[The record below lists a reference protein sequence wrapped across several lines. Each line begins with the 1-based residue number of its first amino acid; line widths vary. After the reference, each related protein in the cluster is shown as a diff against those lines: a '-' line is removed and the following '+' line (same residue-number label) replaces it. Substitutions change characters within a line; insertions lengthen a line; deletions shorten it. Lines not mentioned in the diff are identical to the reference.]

1 MESDGD
7 KSDNGAKRARGFRA
21 SSSGKGECSMKIF
34 NKSVLGTMLVAA
46 LALASAPRAAAQMG
60 SIGGQILDINGK
72 PWVGLTVQ
80 ATSEQGAKQTA
91 KTDNDGK
98 YSIPNLRS
106 GIYMVTIT
114 AFPPPNDKQ
123 PAYDLAKVKVE
134 SSGEAKADASFKDIM
149 AKQGAAA
156 QEQVKKNE
164 EAKVKFE
171 GMKAHFTAGN
181 AILEQEKTAK
191 ADLQKA
197 PADQRDALKQKL
209 ADLSDQAAKEYKAA
223 QESAGEKDPNQHLL
237 WAKLGEAYD
246 TAGRNDEA
254 AQAYQQAIT
263 AKPDVPGY
271 YNNLGNVLARAGKID
286 EAKAAYTKSAELD
299 PANAATAWRN
309 FGISLYNA
317 NRLGDAV
324 EPLQKSAELDPKN
337 SQTWYLLGASLV
349 YKMTLKKV
357 GDKEVPEFAP
367 GTIEAY
373 QKAIELD
380 PNGTYG
386 QQAKAGL
393 EQLQQMAPGI
403 DLKVNVKKKK
413 S

>member
-1 MESDGD
+1 
-7 KSDNGAKRARGFRA
+7 
-21 SSSGKGECSMKIF
+21 MKIL
-34 NKSVLGTMLVAA
+34 NKSVMGTAILAAA
-46 LALASAPRAAAQMG
+46 LFSTLAPRAAAQTGTVSGLVM
-60 SIGGQILDINGK
+60 DINGK
-72 PWVGLTVQ
+72 PWVGLTIQVV
-80 ATSEQGAKQTA
+80 SEQGAKQTA

-98 YSIPNLRS
+98 YSIPGLRT
-106 GIYMVTIT
+106 GIYTVTVA
-114 AFPPPNDKQ
+114 AFPPQNDKQ
-123 PAYDLAKVKVE
+123 PPYDIAKVRVE
-134 SSGEAKADASFKDIM
+134 SGGEAKADANFKDIM

-156 QEQVKKNE
+156 QEQVKKQE

-181 AILEQEKTAK
+181 AILEQEKAAK
-191 ADLQKA
+191 AELQKA
-197 PADQRDALKQKL
+197 PAAERDAAKQKVSDL
-209 ADLSDQAAKEYKAA
+209 ADQAAKEYKAA
-223 QESAGEKDPNQHLL
+223 QESAGEKDTNVHLL

-246 TAGRNDEA
+246 TAGRNEEA
-254 AQAYQQAIT
+254 AQAYQQAIA
-263 AKPDVPGY
+263 AKPDAPAGY
-271 YNNLGNVLARAGKID
+271 YNNLGNVLARMGKID

-299 PANAATAWRN
+299 PTNAATAWRN

-324 EPLQKSAELDPKN
+324 EPLKKSAELDPKN
-337 SQTWYLLGASLV
+337 AQTWYLLGASLV

>member
-1 MESDGD
+1 MGPAYRRQAKGPGIPGQLPQKGD
-7 KSDNGAKRARGFRA
+7 W
-21 SSSGKGECSMKIF
+21 SMKIF
-34 NKSVLGTMLVAA
+34 NKPVLLTAILVAV
-46 LALASAPRAAAQMG
+46 LALASAPRAAAQTG
-60 SIGGQILDINGK
+60 SISGQILDINAK
-72 PWVGLTVQ
+72 PWVGLTIQ
-80 ATSEQGAKQTA
+80 ATSDQGAKQTA

-98 YSIPNLRS
+98 YSISGLRP
-106 GIYMVTIT
+106 GVYMVNIA

-123 PAYDLAKVKVE
+123 QPYDLAKVRVE
-134 SSGEAKADASFKDIM
+134 SGGDAKADANFKDIL
-149 AKQGAAA
+149 AKQPAAA
-156 QEQVKKNE
+156 EQAKKNE

-181 AILEQEKTAK
+181 ALLDQEKAAK
-191 ADLQKA
+191 TELQNAK
-197 PADQRDALKQKL
+197 ADQRDAAKQKL
-209 ADLSDQAAKEYKAA
+209 MDLSDQAAKEYKAA
-223 QESAGEKDPNQHLL
+223 QESASEKDPNVHLL

-254 AQAYQQAIT
+254 AQAYQQAIA

-299 PANAATAWRN
+299 PPNAATAWRN

-337 SQTWYLLGASLV
+337 PQTWYLLGASLV
-349 YKMTLKKV
+349 YRMTIKKV
-357 GDKEVPEFAP
+357 GDKQVPEFAP

-386 QQAKAGL
+386 AQAKAGL

-403 DLKVNVKKKK
+403 DLKVNVRKKK

>member
-1 MESDGD
+1 
-7 KSDNGAKRARGFRA
+7 
-21 SSSGKGECSMKIF
+21 MKIL
-34 NKSVLGTMLVAA
+34 NKSVVEAA
-46 LALASAPRAAAQMG
+46 ILAAAIGSTFAPRAAAQTG
-60 SIGGQILDINGK
+60 TISGQVMDVNGK
-72 PWVGLTVQ
+72 PWAGLTVQ
-80 ATSEQGAKQTA
+80 ATSDQGAKQTA
-91 KTDNDGK
+91 KTDNDGR
-98 YSIPNLRS
+98 YSITGLRAP
-106 GIYMVTIT
+106 GVYTVTIT

-123 PAYDLAKVKVE
+123 PAYDLAKVRVD
-134 SSGEAKADASFKDIM
+134 SGGEAKGDANFKDIM

-156 QEQVKKNE
+156 QEQVKKQE
-164 EAKVKFE
+164 EAKAKFE
-171 GMKAHFTAGN
+171 GMKAHFVAGN
-181 AILEQEKTAK
+181 ALLDQEKAAK

-197 PADQRDALKQKL
+197 PADQRDAAKQKL

-223 QESAGEKDPNQHLL
+223 QESASEKDTNIHLL

-246 TAGRNDEA
+246 TAGRNEEA
-254 AQAYQQAIT
+254 AQAYQQAIA

-271 YNNLGNVLARAGKID
+271 YNNLGNVLARMGKID
-286 EAKAAYTKSAELD
+286 DAKAAYTKSAELD
-299 PANAATAWRN
+299 PTNAATAWRN

-324 EPLQKSAELDPKN
+324 EPLKKSAELDPK
-337 SQTWYLLGASLV
+337 SAQTWYLLGASLV

-373 QKAIELD
+373 QKAVELD

>member
-1 MESDGD
+1 
-7 KSDNGAKRARGFRA
+7 
-21 SSSGKGECSMKIF
+21 MKIL
-34 NKSVLGTMLVAA
+34 NKSVIGTAILAAA
-46 LALASAPRAAAQMG
+46 LFSVLAPRAAAQTG
-60 SIGGQILDINGK
+60 TVSGQILDINGK

-80 ATSEQGAKQTA
+80 AMSEQGAKQTA

-98 YSIPNLRS
+98 YSVPGLRP
-106 GIYMVTIT
+106 GVYTVTVI

-123 PAYDLAKVKVE
+123 PPYDFAKVKVE
-134 SSGEAKADASFKDIM
+134 GGGEAKADASFKEIM
-149 AKQGAAA
+149 SKQGAAV
-156 QEQVKKNE
+156 QEQVKKQE
-164 EAKVKFE
+164 EAKAKFE

-181 AILEQEKTAK
+181 AILEQEKA
-191 ADLQKA
+191 ARAELQKA
-197 PADQRDALKQKL
+197 PAAERDAAKQKVSEL
-209 ADLSDQAAKEYKAA
+209 ADQAAKEYKAA
-223 QESAGEKDPNQHLL
+223 QESAGEKDPNSHLL

-246 TAGRNDEA
+246 TAGRNEDA
-254 AQAYQQAIT
+254 AQAYQQAI
-263 AKPDVPGY
+263 AGKPDVPGY
-271 YNNLGNVLARAGKID
+271 YNNLGNVLARMGKID

-299 PANAATAWRN
+299 PPNAATAWRN

-324 EPLQKSAELDPKN
+324 EPLKKSAELDPKN
-337 SQTWYLLGASLV
+337 AQTWYLLGASLV
-349 YKMTLKKV
+349 YRMTLKKV

>member
-1 MESDGD
+1 
-7 KSDNGAKRARGFRA
+7 
-21 SSSGKGECSMKIF
+21 MKIL
-34 NKSVLGTMLVAA
+34 NKPVVVTAILAAA

-60 SIGGQILDINGK
+60 SISGQIMDINGK
-72 PWVGLTVQ
+72 PWAGLTVQ
-80 ATSEQGAKQTA
+80 ATSEQGGKQTA

-106 GIYMVTIT
+106 GIYVVVIT
-114 AFPPPNDKQ
+114 AFPPPNEKQ
-123 PAYDLAKVKVE
+123 AAYDLAKVRVE
-134 SSGEAKADASFKDIM
+134 SGGEAKADANFKDIM

-164 EAKVKFE
+164 EAKAKFE
-171 GMKAHFTAGN
+171 GMKAHFSAGN
-181 AILEQEKTAK
+181 AILEQEKAAK
-191 ADLQKA
+191 TELQNAK
-197 PADQRDALKQKL
+197 PDQRDAAKQKL
-209 ADLSDQAAKEYKAA
+209 ADLSDQAAKEYRAA
-223 QESAGEKDPNQHLL
+223 QESAGEKDPNVHLL

-299 PANAATAWRN
+299 PTNAATAWRN

-337 SQTWYLLGASLV
+337 PQTWYLLGASLV
-349 YKMTLKKV
+349 YKMTIKKV
-357 GDKEVPEFAP
+357 GDKQVPEFAP

-403 DLKVNVKKKK
+403 DLKVNVRKKK